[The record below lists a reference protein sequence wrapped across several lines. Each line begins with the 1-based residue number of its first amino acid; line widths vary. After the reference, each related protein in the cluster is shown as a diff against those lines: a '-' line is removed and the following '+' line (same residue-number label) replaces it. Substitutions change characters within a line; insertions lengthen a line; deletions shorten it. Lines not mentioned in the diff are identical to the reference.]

1 MAAHFVVLT
10 AVVKWSLEARFASD
24 RATIFLL
31 APAPPQGNVAHALV
45 FPGPAGPPPRGRAP
59 AAAAGVPLGPIPDVP
74 GPPDTMRLAVRV
86 GAGGRDTSATA
97 AAGSRTGRD
106 YVGHGVAALQPGY
119 GNGELWVR
127 PLIDLTFSDRP
138 IRLDSTIAMRMRA
151 LADSVDKHPVKDP
164 YADPYTS
171 RPWTFKAGGKT
182 YGLDASGLHLGS
194 FTIPTALL
202 AFLSMPEGNID
213 QARANMALMQMR
225 GDILRAAARA
235 QAEDDF
241 RKAVRDLRA
250 RKDKERQ
257 EQQQQQQPQQP
268 AQP

>member
-1 MAAHFVVLT
+1 VLT
-10 AVVKWSLEARFASD
+10 AVVESSLERRFAAD
-24 RATIFLL
+24 RANFFIL
-31 APAPPQGNVAHALV
+31 AAAPPQGTEAHALIL
-45 FPGPAGPPPRGRAP
+45 PGPAAPGPRRRAP
-59 AAAAGVPLGPIPDVP
+59 AAAAGVPLGPIPAAP
-74 GPPDTMRLAVRV
+74 AELDTNHLAVHV

-97 AAGSRTGRD
+97 GAGSTRGHD
-106 YVGHGVAALQPGY
+106 YVGHGVAALQPQY
-119 GNGELWVR
+119 GNGALWVR

-138 IRLDSTIAMRMRA
+138 IRLDSAIAMRMRA
-151 LADSVDKHPVKDP
+151 LADSVDKHPVKNP

-257 EQQQQQQPQQP
+257 DQQQQQQPQQP